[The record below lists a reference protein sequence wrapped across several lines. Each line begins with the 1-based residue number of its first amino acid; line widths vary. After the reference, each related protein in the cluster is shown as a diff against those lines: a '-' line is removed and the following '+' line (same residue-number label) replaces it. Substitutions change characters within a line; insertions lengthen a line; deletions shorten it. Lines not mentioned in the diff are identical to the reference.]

1 MNNKKIIIT
10 ILSFI
15 ILFAISCKSNEDPAT
30 AEFKPTDLIGTWSG
44 GGNSFTIDS
53 YRNLNFDYQGV
64 NYKDNA
70 FKHMLDDPA
79 HLIFTTAYN
88 DTNYFN
94 TSNYNIGHIIKVA
107 EFEFNSSSRYDV
119 YIGEI
124 KLIEEYSELN
134 GKTITNKSWDYSGA
148 ENTSLGTFTK

>member
-15 ILFAISCKSNEDPAT
+15 ILFAISCKSNEDPAQ
-30 AEFKPTDLIGTWSG
+30 FKPSDLIGTWFG

-53 YRNLNFDYQGV
+53 SRNLNFDYQGV
-64 NYKDNA
+64 NYRRTILSPDEPTQY
-70 FKHMLDDPA
+70 LS
-79 HLIFTTAYN
+79 TTAYSDIN
-88 DTNYFN
+88 YSDTD
-94 TSNYNIGHIIKVA
+94 TSKYNIGHTIKVA
-107 EFEFNSSSRYDV
+107 RFSFNSSSSCDV

-148 ENTSLGTFTK
+148 ESISLGTFTK

>member
-1 MNNKKIIIT
+1 M
-10 ILSFI
+10 
-15 ILFAISCKSNEDPAT
+15 
-30 AEFKPTDLIGTWSG
+30 IGTWFG

-53 YRNLNFDYQGV
+53 SRNLNFDYQGV
-64 NYKDNA
+64 NYRGTILSPDE
-70 FKHMLDDPA
+70 PTQY
-79 HLIFTTAYN
+79 ISTTAYN

-148 ENTSLGTFTK
+148 ESTSLGTFTK

>member
-15 ILFAISCKSNEDPAT
+15 ILFAISCKSNEDPAQ
-30 AEFKPTDLIGTWSG
+30 FKPSDLIGTWFG

-53 YRNLNFDYQGV
+53 SRNLNFDYQGV
-64 NYKDNA
+64 NYRGTILS
-70 FKHMLDDPA
+70 LDEPTQY
-79 HLIFTTAYN
+79 LSTTAHN

-94 TSNYNIGHIIKVA
+94 TSKYNIGHTIKVA
-107 EFEFNSSSRYDV
+107 RFSFNSSSSCDV

-124 KLIEEYSELN
+124 KLIEKYSELN

>member
-15 ILFAISCKSNEDPAT
+15 ILFAISCKSNEDPAQ
-30 AEFKPTDLIGTWSG
+30 FKPSDLIGTWSG

-53 YRNLNFDYQGV
+53 SRNLNFDYQGV
-64 NYKDNA
+64 NYQDNA
-70 FKHMLDDPA
+70 FKHITDEPTQY
-79 HLIFTTAYN
+79 ISTTAYS
-88 DTNYFN
+88 DINYFN

-107 EFEFNSSSRYDV
+107 RFSFNSSSSCDV

>member
-15 ILFAISCKSNEDPAT
+15 ILFAISCKSNEDPAQ
-30 AEFKPTDLIGTWSG
+30 FKPSDLIGTWFG

-53 YRNLNFDYQGV
+53 SRNLNFKYQGV
-64 NYKDNA
+64 NYQDNA
-70 FKHMLDDPA
+70 FKHILDEPTQY
-79 HLIFTTAYN
+79 LSTTAHN

-94 TSNYNIGHIIKVA
+94 TSKYNIGHTIKVA
-107 EFEFNSSSRYDV
+107 RFSFNSSSSCDV

>member
-15 ILFAISCKSNEDPAT
+15 ILFAISCKSNEDPAQ
-30 AEFKPTDLIGTWSG
+30 FKPSDLIGTWSG

-53 YRNLNFDYQGV
+53 SRNLNFDYQGV
-64 NYKDNA
+64 NYQDNA
-70 FKHMLDDPA
+70 FKHIIDEPTQY
-79 HLIFTTAYN
+79 ISTTAYSDIN
-88 DTNYFN
+88 YSDT
-94 TSNYNIGHIIKVA
+94 SKYNIGHTIKVA
-107 EFEFNSSSRYDV
+107 RFSFNSSSSCDV

>member
-15 ILFAISCKSNEDPAT
+15 ILFAISCKSNEDPAQ
-30 AEFKPTDLIGTWSG
+30 FKPSDLIGTWSG
-44 GGNSFTIDS
+44 GGNRFTIDS
-53 YRNLNFDYQGV
+53 SGNLNFDYQGV
-64 NYKDNA
+64 NYKYTSMFIPDEPTQY
-70 FKHMLDDPA
+70 LS
-79 HLIFTTAYN
+79 TTAYS
-88 DTNYFN
+88 DINYFN
-94 TSNYNIGHIIKVA
+94 TSKYNIGHTIKVA
-107 EFEFNSSSRYDV
+107 RFSFNSSSSCDV

>member
-1 MNNKKIIIT
+1 M
-10 ILSFI
+10 
-15 ILFAISCKSNEDPAT
+15 
-30 AEFKPTDLIGTWSG
+30 IGTWSG

-53 YRNLNFDYQGV
+53 SRNLNFKYQGV
-64 NYKDNA
+64 NYQHA
-70 FKHMLDDPA
+70 FNHILDEPTQY
-79 HLIFTTAYN
+79 LSSTAYDIN
-88 DTNYFN
+88 YSDTD
-94 TSNYNIGHIIKVA
+94 TSKYNIGDKIKVA
-107 EFEFNSSSRYDV
+107 RFSFNSSSSCNV

>member
-15 ILFAISCKSNEDPAT
+15 ILFAISCKSNEDPT
-30 AEFKPTDLIGTWSG
+30 KFKPTDLIGTWFG

-53 YRNLNFDYQGV
+53 YRNINFDYQDV
-64 NYKDNA
+64 NYRTTFLIDE
-70 FKHMLDDPA
+70 PTQY
-79 HLIFTTAYN
+79 IFTTAHN

-94 TSNYNIGHIIKVA
+94 ASKYNMGDTIKVA
-107 EFEFNSSSRYDV
+107 RFSFNSSSSCNV

>member
-15 ILFAISCKSNEDPAT
+15 ILFAISCKSNEDPAQ
-30 AEFKPTDLIGTWSG
+30 FKPSDLIGTWSG

-53 YRNLNFDYQGV
+53 SRNLNFDYQGV
-64 NYKDNA
+64 NYQDNA
-70 FKHMLDDPA
+70 FKHIIDEPTQY
-79 HLIFTTAYN
+79 ISTTAYS
-88 DTNYFN
+88 DINYFN

-107 EFEFNSSSRYDV
+107 RFSFNSSSSCDV

>member
-15 ILFAISCKSNEDPAT
+15 ILFAISCKSNEDPAQ
-30 AEFKPTDLIGTWSG
+30 FKPSDLIGTWSG

-53 YRNLNFDYQGV
+53 SRNLNFKYQGV
-64 NYKDNA
+64 NYQDNA
-70 FKHMLDDPA
+70 FEHFLDEPTQF
-79 HLIFTTAYN
+79 ISTTAYS
-88 DTNYFN
+88 DINYFN
-94 TSNYNIGHIIKVA
+94 TSKYNIGYTIKVA
-107 EFEFNSSSRYDV
+107 RFNFNSSSSCDV

-148 ENTSLGTFTK
+148 ESTSLGAFTK

>member
-53 YRNLNFDYQGV
+53 SRNLNFDYQSV
-64 NYKDNA
+64 NYRGTILFPDEPTQY
-70 FKHMLDDPA
+70 LY
-79 HLIFTTAYN
+79 TTAYK

-94 TSNYNIGHIIKVA
+94 TSNYNIGQTIKVA
-107 EFEFNSSSRYDV
+107 RFSFNSSSSCDV

-124 KLIEEYSELN
+124 KLIEEYEVLN

>member
-1 MNNKKIIIT
+1 M
-10 ILSFI
+10 
-15 ILFAISCKSNEDPAT
+15 
-30 AEFKPTDLIGTWSG
+30 IGTWFG

-53 YRNLNFDYQGV
+53 SGNLNFDYQGV
-64 NYKDNA
+64 NYRKTGTILSDE
-70 FKHMLDDPA
+70 PTQY
-79 HLIFTTAYN
+79 ISSTAYS
-88 DTNYFN
+88 DINYFN
-94 TSNYNIGHIIKVA
+94 TSKYNMGDTIKVA
-107 EFEFNSSSRYDV
+107 RFSFNSSSSCDV

>member
-15 ILFAISCKSNEDPAT
+15 ILFAISCKSNEDPAQ
-30 AEFKPTDLIGTWSG
+30 FKPTDLIETWSG

-53 YRNLNFDYQGV
+53 SRNLNFDYQGV
-64 NYKDNA
+64 NYQNNA
-70 FKHMLDDPA
+70 FKHIIDEPTQY
-79 HLIFTTAYN
+79 ISTTAYS
-88 DTNYFN
+88 DINYFN

-107 EFEFNSSSRYDV
+107 RFSFNSSSSCDV

-124 KLIEEYSELN
+124 K
-134 GKTITNKSWDYSGA
+134 
-148 ENTSLGTFTK
+148 

>member
-15 ILFAISCKSNEDPAT
+15 ILFAISCKSNEDPAQ
-30 AEFKPTDLIGTWSG
+30 FKPSDLIGTWFG

-53 YRNLNFDYQGV
+53 SRNLNFDYQGV
-64 NYKDNA
+64 NYQNNA
-70 FKHMLDDPA
+70 FKHIIDEPTQYLS
-79 HLIFTTAYN
+79 TTAYSDIN
-88 DTNYFN
+88 YSDT
-94 TSNYNIGHIIKVA
+94 SKYNIGHTIKVA
-107 EFEFNSSSRYDV
+107 RFSFNSSSSCDV

>member
-30 AEFKPTDLIGTWSG
+30 AEFKPTDLIGTWFG

-53 YRNLNFDYQGV
+53 SRNLNFDYQGI
-64 NYKDNA
+64 NYKDNS
-70 FKHMLDDPA
+70 FKHIPDEPTQY
-79 HLIFTTAYN
+79 IFTTAHN

-94 TSNYNIGHIIKVA
+94 TSNYSKGHAIKVA
-107 EFEFNSSSRYDV
+107 RFSFNSSSSCNV

-134 GKTITNKSWDYSGA
+134 AKTITNKSWDYSGA
-148 ENTSLGTFTK
+148 ESTSLGTFTK